1 MATPNIYLGLMSG
14 TSIDS
19 IDVAA
24 VEFANDIPQV
34 LGSHSHPIP
43 ENLRQ
48 QILNLCLPGGDS
60 DRDSVQLYC
69 ETDNLLGKLFAEAA
83 LALMTSL
90 NIQAG
95 QVAAIGSHGQ
105 TVRHSPPDAEKIAYS
120 QQIADPTI
128 IAARTGCPVVA
139 DFRRADMALGG
150 HGAPLV
156 PAFHQKLFSQPEKNR
171 VILNI
176 GGIANITLLAA
187 NGDCSGYDTGPGNI
201 LLDSWCQLQL
211 GTAYDHNGDWGA
223 GGTLNLSLLN
233 KLKSHPFFAQPAPK
247 STGRE
252 AFNLAWLKNQLLD
265 FDLPAVNIQATL
277 MQLTADSIADQ
288 VNNLGWPISEV
299 FVCGGGAFNSGLM
312 QLLAEA
318 IPQSTLSSTSKL
330 GLDPNWVEACAFAWL
345 AKRRIENKPGNL
357 PAVTGASREAIL
369 GGVYL
374 P

>member
-1 MATPNIYLGLMSG
+1 MDSATIYLGLMSG

-24 VEFANDIPQV
+24 VEFTPKRPHL
-34 LGSHSHPIP
+34 LGTHSHPIP
-43 ENLRQ
+43 ANLKQ
-48 QILNLCLPGGDS
+48 QILNLCLPGN
-60 DRDSVQLYC
+60 DSVQLLC
-69 ETDNLLGKLFAEAA
+69 ETDVLLGELFAEAA

-90 NIQAG
+90 NIQAE

-105 TVRHSPPDAEKIAYS
+105 TVRHSPPGSDSLAYS
-120 QQIADPTI
+120 QQISDPTI
-128 IAARTGCPVVA
+128 IAARTGCTVVA
-139 DFRRADMALGG
+139 DFRRADIALGG

-156 PAFHQKLFSQPEKNR
+156 PAFHQRLFSSHETNR

-176 GGIANITLLAA
+176 GGIANITVLTA

-201 LLDSWCQLQL
+201 LLDSWCQQQL
-211 GTAYDHNGDWGA
+211 GTAYDNNGEWGA
-223 GGTLNLSLLN
+223 GGTVDKPLL
-233 KLKSHPFFAQPAPK
+233 KQLKSHGFFARPAPK

-252 AFNLAWLKNQLLD
+252 EFNLAWLKEQLGG
-265 FDLPAVNIQATL
+265 FDLSAQDIQATL

-288 VNNLGWPISEV
+288 INNLGLPISEV
-299 FVCGGGAFNSGLM
+299 YVCGGGVHNKGLM
-312 QLLAEA
+312 QLLANA
-318 IPQSTLSSTSKL
+318 IPTSTLSSTSEL

-345 AKRRIENKPGNL
+345 AKRRMENKPGNL
-357 PAVTGASREAIL
+357 PLVTGASREAIL

>member
-1 MATPNIYLGLMSG
+1 MNSASIYLGLMSG

-24 VEFANDIPQV
+24 VEFIRDTPSL
-34 LGSHSHPIP
+34 LGTHSHPIP
-43 ENLRQ
+43 ETLKQ
-48 QILNLCLPGGDS
+48 QILDLCLPGS
-60 DRDSVQLYC
+60 DTVQLYC
-69 ETDNLLGKLFAEAA
+69 ETDNRLGELFAEAA
-83 LALMTSL
+83 LTLMSSL
-90 NIQAG
+90 NIQAE
-95 QVAAIGSHGQ
+95 QIAAIGSHGQ
-105 TVRHSPPDAEKIAYS
+105 TVRHSPPGTDNLAYS

-156 PAFHQKLFSQPEKNR
+156 PAFHKQLFSQPEKNR

-187 NGDCSGYDTGPGNI
+187 NGDCRGYDTGPGNI

-223 GGTLNLSLLN
+223 GGTVDSSLL
-233 KLKSHPFFAQPAPK
+233 KQLKSQRFFALPAPK

-252 AFNLAWLKNQLLD
+252 EFNLAWLKNQILE
-265 FDLPAVNIQATL
+265 FDLPAEDIQATL

-288 VNNLGWPISEV
+288 INNLGMPISEV
-299 FVCGGGAFNSGLM
+299 FVCGGGVLNSALM
-312 QLLAEA
+312 QLLADA
-318 IPQSTLSSTSKL
+318 IPQSTLDSTSKL

-345 AKRRIENKPGNL
+345 AKRRIEKKSGNL
-357 PAVTGASREAIL
+357 PAVTGASRETIL
-369 GGVYL
+369 GGLYL

>member
-1 MATPNIYLGLMSG
+1 MPLMDSATIYLGLMSG

-24 VEFANDIPQV
+24 IEFTQDTPSLV
-34 LGSHSHPIP
+34 RTHSHPIP
-43 ENLRQ
+43 ENLKQ
-48 QILNLCLPGGDS
+48 QILNLCLPGS
-60 DRDSVQLYC
+60 DSVQLYC
-69 ETDNLLGKLFAEAA
+69 ETDNRLGELFAEAA
-83 LALMTSL
+83 LALMSSL
-90 NIQAG
+90 NIQAE
-95 QVAAIGSHGQ
+95 QIAAIGSHGQ
-105 TVRHSPPDAEKIAYS
+105 TVRHSPPGTDGLAYS

-156 PAFHQKLFSQPEKNR
+156 PAFHRQLFSQPEKNR

-187 NGDCSGYDTGPGNI
+187 NGDCRGYDTGPGNI

-211 GTAYDHNGDWGA
+211 GTAYDRNGDWGA
-223 GGTLNLSLLN
+223 GGTVDSALLQQ
-233 KLKSHPFFAQPAPK
+233 LKCHRYFAQPAPK

-252 AFNLAWLKNQLLD
+252 EFNLAWLQNQLLA
-265 FDLPAVNIQATL
+265 FDLPAQDVQATL
-277 MQLTADSIADQ
+277 MQLTADTIADQ
-288 VNNLGWPISEV
+288 INSLGLPINEV
-299 FVCGGGAFNSGLM
+299 FVCGGGVLNGALM
-312 QLLAEA
+312 QQLAHALPEL
-318 IPQSTLSSTSKL
+318 TVNSTSEL

-345 AKRRIENKPGNL
+345 AKRRIEEKSGNL
-357 PAVTGASREAIL
+357 PAVTGASRETVL
-369 GGVYL
+369 GGLYL